1 MGLVCVASRDGGPNT
16 GEHFRPPEMVQL
28 ADATFNILAECV
40 DECIHDARL
49 EAFKLVTGKLES
61 SPFNEASLMKLRER
75 WAGLLPDPVDAKVV
89 DTGQPFYLRA
99 LAQWL
104 RLYKDPDV
112 HWLMDEPDSFA
123 TGVRIGF
130 EQPLPR
136 SPQVF
141 PEKGKHRKMD
151 ETEFCPIADN

>member
-1 MGLVCVASRDGGPNT
+1 
-16 GEHFRPPEMVQL
+16 MV
-28 ADATFNILAECV
+28 D
-40 DECIHDARL
+40 
-49 EAFKLVTGKLES
+49 S
-61 SPFNEASLMKLRER
+61 
-75 WAGLLPDPVDAKVV
+75 
-89 DTGQPFYLRA
+89 GQPFYLRA

-112 HWLMDEPDSFA
+112 QWLMDEQDSFA
-123 TGVRIGF
+123 TGVHIGF

-151 ETEFCPIADN
+151 ETEFCPIADNYPSAQISTGELEKKFREEELLGRMHPFKTWSAPAGVWGQVAYRINGSNFETRWISATVTWTQRTL